1 MITYIQTV
9 GQLKIYFCISHLDPL
24 NRESIDCITKSLFV
38 VCLDQPVPNYT
49 PNDDMNVASHQ
60 LIHGGGANLNSGNR
74 WFDKT
79 LQFIVNRN
87 GINGINYEHSPA
99 EGQPIAVLTDF
110 ILRHV

>member
-1 MITYIQTV
+1 M
-9 GQLKIYFCISHLDPL
+9 
-24 NRESIDCITKSLFV
+24 
-38 VCLDQPVPNYT
+38 CLDEPVPDYT
-49 PNDDMNVASHQ
+49 PVDDMNVASHQ
-60 LIHGGGANLNSGNR
+60 LIHGGGSKMNAGNR

-110 ILRHV
+110 ILKHVYVGRRFASCYTFIFEVLFF